1 MSITD
6 YKSYDAMGLA
16 ELVANGDVSAIELLE
31 QMGAEIE
38 DRDGE
43 VNAVVTTMYDEARA
57 QIAAGLPAGPLSGV
71 PFMLKDLNLFYV
83 GARTTN
89 GSKMFAD

>member
-38 DRDGE
+38 DRDGRNWFE
-43 VNAVVTTMYDEARA
+43 GEE
-57 QIAAGLPAGPLSGV
+57 I
-71 PFMLKDLNLFYV
+71 
-83 GARTTN
+83 
-89 GSKMFAD
+89 